1 MTQKVA
7 PMPGEAGEGTR
18 GPGGAGGAGGP
29 GDGGRVVT
37 AVLAGRQN
45 AGKTSLL
52 MHLTH
57 SAQHPV
63 NFPGTSVERV
73 ESALQVGGT
82 LFKAVDLPGIG
93 SLSALSRDEEVALD
107 FLRAERGGGRHVLCA
122 VLDAAKLSVELH
134 LLFQLTKLGLP
145 VVVALNKNDVAR
157 RAGRAVDAAALSRV
171 LGLRVVQTNALTGG
185 GVDELRDALIHAA
198 DGAAAAPLSLDPD
211 QVTAQVQARH
221 ADRAAQTLT
230 DRLDAI
236 FLHRVLGLPIVALIL
251 FGAFQLLFTGAEP
264 LVKLLEAGQDA
275 LCGVIDARLPRGAL
289 RSFLTSGL
297 VKGLGSVFVFV
308 PQIVFL
314 VTLVSILEATGYM
327 ARAAFV
333 LDRLLSGVGLSG
345 RSFVP
350 LMTSFGCAVPGVLA
364 TRIIDNERDRLAT
377 IAVAPLMSCSARL
390 PVYVLLIG
398 AFFPA
403 RYAGLM
409 LFGLY
414 ALGISLAA
422 LVAWL
427 LRGTVLRGER
437 SVLMMELP
445 EYQRPSARVVGAQ
458 VLAAL
463 REFLALAGTVIFAT
477 SILIWALS
485 YYPRPE
491 ALHRSFEAQRQAVR
505 VQAEEVERL
514 GRAEDAA
521 YLEQSYLARMGRAI
535 QPVFAPAGFDWRTT
549 IGILAAFPARENIIP
564 TLGVLYSVGQVDAEA
579 YDRASLGKGAD
590 PLGQELRGVGGRGGL
605 TPLSALALMVF
616 FALCSQCIG
625 TLATI
630 RRETRSLRWPVFT
643 FVYMTSLAWIFA
655 VGVHRIGTALGWAG
669 T

>member
-7 PMPGEAGEGTR
+7 PIAATSDDQE
-18 GPGGAGGAGGP
+18 GGAGGE
-29 GDGGRVVT
+29 DGGGVVT

-73 ESALQVGGT
+73 ESELQVGGT
-82 LFKAVDLPGIG
+82 LLRAVDLPGIG

-107 FLRAERGGGRHVLCA
+107 FLRAESGGQRQVLCA

-134 LLFQLTKLGLP
+134 LLFQLTRLGLP
-145 VVVALNKNDVAR
+145 VVVALNKNDVAQ
-157 RAGRAVDAAALSRV
+157 RAGRQVDAAALSRI
-171 LGLRVVQTNALTGG
+171 LGLRVLQTNALTGA
-185 GVDELRDALIHAA
+185 GVDELRGALIEAA
-198 DGAAAAPLSLDPD
+198 GGPAAVPLALDPD
-211 QVTAQVQARH
+211 QVAAQVQARPPEGG
-221 ADRAAQTLT
+221 AARATLT

-236 FLHRVLGLPIVALIL
+236 LLHRALGLPIVALIL
-251 FGAFQLLFTGAEP
+251 FAAFQLLFTGAEP

-275 LCGVIDARLPRGAL
+275 LCGVIDARLERGAL
-289 RSFLTSGL
+289 RSFLVSGL

-350 LMTSFGCAVPGVLA
+350 LMTSFGCAVPGILA

-414 ALGISLAA
+414 ALGIALAA

-427 LRGTVLRGER
+427 LRGTVLRGDR
-437 SVLMMELP
+437 SMLMMELP

-463 REFLALAGTVIFAT
+463 REFLALAGTVIFGTA
-477 SILIWALS
+477 ILIWALS

-491 ALHRSFEAQRQAVR
+491 ALHSTFEAQRQSISASA
-505 VQAEEVERL
+505 QDGAAERIAGL
-514 GRAEDAA
+514 DRAEDAA

-590 PLGQELRGVGGRGGL
+590 PLSQELRGVGGRGGL

-616 FALCSQCIG
+616 FALCSQCVG

-643 FVYMTSLAWIFA
+643 FVYMTALAWIFA